1 MFTSL
6 RARLWFTYALLSGI
20 ILCVVG
26 TGLLLYLLRNPP
38 STAREYQR
46 LQIIAA
52 FIIRR
57 PSLLGIGTLNDAN
70 R

>member
-38 STAREYQR
+38 STTRDYQR
-46 LQIIAA
+46 LQII
-52 FIIRR
+52 RR
-57 PSLLGIGTLNDAN
+57 VYQPATEPAWHRDTE
-70 R
+70 